1 MRPPSP
7 GALVVALLVVGL
19 GAAARWAARRSSAC
33 SVQQR
38 LDPSPPIGA
47 KGRRPATAPTAVAR
61 ALEEAGIDAPAGP
74 LWRRWMTATG
84 VAVLLAWLVAG
95 PATAGV
101 AGLVAVGG
109 PAVGLRALRGRGDRR
124 VEASL
129 PGVLEE
135 VARALRA
142 GSSLLQALRAAS
154 LTADGHLA
162 ADVGTVVAAVDRG
175 GGLADELDRWAQRRP
190 VPGVRLAV
198 TALALGA
205 ETGGPQARAVD
216 AVAATLRDREAVR
229 HEAHALASQARAS
242 AAVMGV
248 TPILFAVI
256 ATALDPRVAHVLL
269 ATPLGLTCLVTGLTL
284 DAVAGLWMARITG
297 ATP

>member
-1 MRPPSP
+1 MNPPSAA
-7 GALVVALLVVGL
+7 ALIVALLVVGL
-19 GAAARWAARRSSAC
+19 GAAGRWAAHRSSAC

-38 LDPSPPIGA
+38 LAPPAPIASG
-47 KGRRPATAPTAVAR
+47 GRRRAVAPTAVAR
-61 ALEEAGIDAPAGP
+61 ALEQAGIDAPAGL
-74 LWRRWMTATG
+74 LWRRWKAAVGTG
-84 VAVLLAWLVAG
+84 SLLAFLFAGPAAAGVVVLLAA
-95 PATAGV
+95 
-101 AGLVAVGG
+101 GG
-109 PAVGLRALRGRGDRR
+109 PAVAVRALRGRGDRR
-124 VEASL
+124 IEASL
-129 PGVLEE
+129 PGVLDE

-154 LTADGHLA
+154 SKVDGRIA
-162 ADVGTVVAAVDRG
+162 ADVGTVVAAVERG
-175 GGLADELDRWAQRRP
+175 GGLADELDQWAARHP

-216 AVAATLRDREAVR
+216 AVAATLRDREAVC

-269 ATPLGLTCLVTGLTL
+269 ATPLGLTCLVTGLAL